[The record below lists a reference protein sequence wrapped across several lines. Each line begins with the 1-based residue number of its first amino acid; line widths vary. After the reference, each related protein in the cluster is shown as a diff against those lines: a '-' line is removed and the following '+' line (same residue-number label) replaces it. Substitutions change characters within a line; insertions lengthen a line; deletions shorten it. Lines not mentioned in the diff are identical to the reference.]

1 MKKHTVLSVVLSV
14 VRSIVLSVLHSTIFI
29 VSLLIANVSQAS
41 TSLQVQQA
49 TTVNQLS
56 GAFLSSKLKNDGV
69 GNAMISSASLYYALS
84 ILERGAAE
92 ESAHI
97 LKSVLLD
104 DLNLDLP
111 TVSQALVNALTP
123 ANDSTR
129 SGAGVFQMYNSI
141 WSTNGQSNG
150 KPFVFSDQFVD
161 DAKHYYAATHQS
173 LDFVATGASRPI
185 NNWALEKTRGLIPEV
200 IDDLTMRDL
209 EWVVMNAA
217 YFEGAWSTPMTL
229 IEESEEYQFIQLDGS
244 KTSAATIVTSNYK
257 STVLDRADG
266 SLAFYLPF
274 VGGKYSLVIYLPGED
289 VANIEQ
295 WLADSAVL
303 DMPEVVRQLLQSR
316 SQRYQLAIQLPK
328 FSFSDEVE
336 MLDDSKIAA
345 DLGLMPLYSEKANFL
360 PMSDAEKTFPANRD
374 TKVGLIKQDTKI
386 ELDENGLKAAAV
398 TMIGGITKT
407 SYQPK
412 PFPMR
417 EIVVDRPFV
426 FSIVE
431 NRSQTMLFNGVLVA
445 PES

>member
-1 MKKHTVLSVVLSV
+1 MKKHF
-14 VRSIVLSVLHSTIFI
+14 VLSVLQSTVFL
-29 VSLLIANVSQAS
+29 VSVLIANVNQAS
-41 TSLQVQQA
+41 TLLQIQQA
-49 TTVNQLS
+49 TTVNKLS
-56 GAFLSSKLKNDGV
+56 GVFLSSKLKNDGV
-69 GNAMISSASLYYALS
+69 GNAMISSVSLYYALS

-97 LKSVLLD
+97 LKSVLLNE
-104 DLNLDLP
+104 LNLDLP
-111 TVSQALVNALTP
+111 TVSQALAKGLIS

-141 WSTNGQSNG
+141 WSTNGETNG
-150 KPFVFSDQFVD
+150 KPFVFSDQFMD
-161 DAKHYYAATHQS
+161 DTNDYYAATHQS
-173 LDFVATGASRPI
+173 LDFVATGASELI
-185 NNWALEKTRGLIPEV
+185 NNWAKEKTKGLIPKV
-200 IDDLTMRDL
+200 IDDQTLRDL

-217 YFEGAWSTPMTL
+217 YFEGAWSTPMTAV
-229 IEESEEYQFIQLDGS
+229 EENDEYQFIQLDGS
-244 KTSAATIVTSNYK
+244 KISAATIVTNNYK
-257 STVLDRADG
+257 STVLDGADG

-274 VGGKYSLVIYLPGED
+274 VGGKYSLVIHFPGEG
-289 VANIEQ
+289 VTNIEQ
-295 WLADSAVL
+295 WLIDSAVPN
-303 DMPEVVRQLLQSR
+303 MPVVVSQLLQS
-316 SQRYQLAIQLPK
+316 SLQRYQLEIQLPK
-328 FSFSDEVE
+328 FSFSDQVE

-345 DLGLMPLYSEKANFL
+345 DLGLTPLYSEKANFL
-360 PMSDAEKTFPANRD
+360 PMSDSEKTFPANRD

-417 EIVVDRPFV
+417 KIVVDRPFV

-431 NRSQTMLFNGVLVA
+431 NQSQTMLFNGVLVA